1 MFAKK
6 TSDTMAK
13 EKKTGEVQLYG
24 EIYPYGVNSAANFIA
39 RFDEARKGADEVN
52 VLLHTQGGDVL
63 EGTLMYN
70 HIKGCGIPV
79 NVIVAGVSCSM
90 GTVLMAA
97 ATKVYGCENSY
108 MMYHAP
114 KGGCFGT
121 AAEME
126 KAAKGLRGME
136 KIFKKIYAGK
146 TGKSEKEVEEL
157 LVGDN
162 WFTAQ
167 EAMEAKLIDGI
178 VAPIAT
184 DVTQI
189 SAEELKTQ
197 TPKALYSRFAA
208 CLGSTAES
216 TGEHRI
222 LDSNNHKNESEMDKE
237 GLIKKFGLTGVTA
250 QSTDKE
256 IEDAIQAK
264 LDAERQRADNAEAT
278 IQSAR
283 KKRIT
288 DTVNAAVTAKKIS
301 AEQTA
306 VYVAIGE
313 KSGFE
318 ALETVLG
325 GMKPAASLVAATRGG
340 AANVVGAASGTRAD
354 WSWEQWQKEDPR
366 GLEAMAKSEPEEFD
380 ALYKAAFKG

>member
-1 MFAKK
+1 MFAEKR
-6 TSDTMAK
+6 SDAMAK
-13 EKKTGEVQLYG
+13 EKKTGEVKLYG
-24 EIYPYGVNSAANFIA
+24 EIYPYGMNSAESFIM
-39 RFDEARKGADEVN
+39 RFEEARKGADEVN

-63 EGTLMYN
+63 EGTLIYN
-70 HIKGCGIPV
+70 HIKGCGMPV

-97 ATKVYGCENSY
+97 ATKVYACENSY

-114 KGGCFGT
+114 KGGCYGT
-121 AAEME
+121 AAELE

-136 KIFKKIYAGK
+136 RNFKKIYAGK
-146 TGKSEKEVEEL
+146 TGKSEKEMEEL

-208 CLGSTAES
+208 CLECNLE
-216 TGEHRI
+216 EHVI
-222 LDSNNHKNESEMDKE
+222 LESNNHKKENEMDKE

-264 LDAERQRADNAEAT
+264 LDSEKQRADNAEAA
-278 IQSAR
+278 IQAAN

-288 DTVNAAVTAKKIS
+288 DTVAAAVNGKKIS

-313 KSGFE
+313 KSGIE

-340 AANVVGAASGTRAD
+340 VANAAGAAGGARAD

-366 GLEAMAKSEPEEFD
+366 GLEAMAKNEPEKFE